1 MVSARA
7 RPGVAALVTGAGSPN
22 GIGYACARVLARGG
36 LHVMLGATTDR
47 AHERAAE
54 LRADGCAATGL
65 VADLTDADAVHELVG
80 ALEGVAVLV
89 NNAGLRSVSAEGESG
104 TLLESTPSSWEAA
117 LDRNLTSAY
126 LVTRAVL
133 PGMLER
139 RWGRVINV
147 ASVTGP
153 VVAYPGDVG
162 YAAAKAGMV
171 GLTRALALEVGRHGI
186 TVNAVAPGWIATGS
200 STEHEL
206 RMGEATPVGRP
217 GHPDEVAA
225 AVAFLAGPNASY
237 VTGALIVVDGGN
249 TLQEEKGA

>member
-1 MVSARA
+1 
-7 RPGVAALVTGAGSPN
+7 
-22 GIGYACARVLARGG
+22 
-36 LHVMLGATTDR
+36 MLGATTDR